1 MRIQL
6 SRLSALFALMVSP
19 LARAETTAQK
29 NPSDLADIEAAL
41 ARDADA
47 EQKAQG
53 TSAASTAP
61 QATAAPA
68 SGGAVQSLN
77 PDISVLGDFAFAA
90 FSRDENR
97 QTGGHDPTRA
107 GFNLQQLELSLS
119 GAVDPYFRFDS
130 YLAFGAEGFELE
142 EAYGTTLDL
151 PGGLQARAG
160 QFLTRFGRLNS
171 MHPHAWDFL
180 DQPFALGRIFG
191 GDGNRGLGGELS
203 WLTPLPWYVELVGS
217 MTRADGEGTNRSFF
231 GEANPR
237 VSGIRD
243 FLYVGAV
250 KQFFP
255 LSENWSLA
263 WGLSAA
269 RGPNATGPNHGTY
282 VYGSDVY
289 LKYRPIT
296 RQSQTELS
304 LQAEWLLRRRHASDA
319 MLYDVGSY
327 AQIVYRFARR
337 YSAAVRYE
345 YGTPSRDR
353 SGTLHLDALDP
364 EWASV
369 RTRESVA
376 FTFYPSEFSR
386 LRLQGSRDAG
396 PQGDA
401 PIWAAF
407 LGVEFLAGAHGAHR
421 F

>member
-1 MRIQL
+1 ML
-6 SRLSALFALMVSP
+6 SPSARGDTTPQQNPTDLSA
-19 LARAETTAQK
+19 
-29 NPSDLADIEAAL
+29 IEAAL
-41 ARDADA
+41 AED
-47 EQKAQG
+47 
-53 TSAASTAP
+53 
-61 QATAAPA
+61 ATAKPAPGVPSAVPEAPA
-68 SGGAVQSLN
+68 SSPPRAGSVQSLN
-77 PDISVLGDFAFAA
+77 PDISVIGDFAFAA

-97 QTGGHDPTRA
+97 QTGGHDPTET
-107 GFNLQQLELSLS
+107 GFNLQQLELSL
-119 GAVDPYFRFDS
+119 GAAVDPYFRFDS
-130 YLAFGAEGFELE
+130 YLVFGAEGFELE
-142 EAYGTTLDL
+142 EAYATTLDL
-151 PGGLQARAG
+151 PGRLQARAG

-180 DQPFALGRIFG
+180 DQPFALGRAFG
-191 GDGNRGLGGELS
+191 GDGNRGLGAELS

-217 MTRADGEGTNRSFF
+217 LTRADGEGTNRSFF
-231 GEANPR
+231 GEESPK
-237 VSGIRD
+237 VSGVRD
-243 FLYVGAV
+243 FLYVGAL

-269 RGPNATGPNHGTY
+269 RGPNPTGPNHGTY

-304 LQAEWLLRRRHASDA
+304 LQAEWLVRRRHASDA

-327 AQIVYRFARR
+327 AQVVYRFARR

-345 YGTPSRDR
+345 YGTPSRDS
-353 SGTLHLDALDP
+353 SGTLHPDTLDP
-364 EWASV
+364 DWVSV

-386 LRLQGSRDAG
+386 LRLQGSRDTALH
-396 PQGDA
+396 GDA
-401 PIWAAF
+401 AIWAAF